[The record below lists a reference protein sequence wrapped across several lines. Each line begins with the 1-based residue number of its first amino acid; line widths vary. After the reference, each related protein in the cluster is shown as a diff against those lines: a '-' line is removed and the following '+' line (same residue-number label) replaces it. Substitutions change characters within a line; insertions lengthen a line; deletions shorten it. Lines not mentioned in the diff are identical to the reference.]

1 MNKLTRKLLSVFLAV
16 AMIVTIL
23 PPVTAQAATKTE
35 KMTLYKG
42 EILEVSDN
50 YLSTVKSVST
60 TKKSIVAAKKDPKR
74 DYKAVLTAKKTGKST
89 VTVKT
94 KRGTFKYAITV
105 KNYNFAVSF
114 KDIGNNK
121 ILMTVK
127 NNNKDAFD
135 QVQFTYSLCD
145 ASGNVVE
152 KKEKVFSDL
161 LPGKK
166 SYETISVYGLDIDPS
181 QCSAKVKANNRY
193 PDAKYTNLGSKV
205 KVTTTENT
213 TSDYTEITLK
223 MKNNSKSSA
232 RGSVFVLIY
241 DAQDNIIEMRDVYVG
256 TLDAGNVKTDSI
268 KIYNYIGEYDHC
280 EVVPAIYSKTF

>member
-1 MNKLTRKLLSVFLAV
+1 MNRLTKRILSAFLAM
-16 AMIVTIL
+16 AMIVTL
-23 PPVTAQAATKTE
+23 VPPVTAQAAKA
-35 KMTLYKG
+35 KSIVLYKG
-42 EILEVSDN
+42 EVVEVSDN
-50 YLSTVKSVST
+50 LYSTVKSVST
-60 TKKSIVAAKKDPKR
+60 SKKSIVAAKKDSKR
-74 DYKAVLTAKKTGKST
+74 DYKAILTAKKAGKST
-89 VTVKT
+89 VTIKT
-94 KRGTFKYAITV
+94 KRGTLKYAITV
-105 KNYNFAVSF
+105 KNYKFAVSF

-145 ASGNVVE
+145 ASGNEVE

-193 PDAKYTNLGSKV
+193 LDAKYTNLGSKV

-241 DAQDNIIEMRDVYVG
+241 DAQDNIIEMKDIYVG
-256 TLDAGNVKTDSI
+256 TLDAGNVKTESV

>member
-1 MNKLTRKLLSVFLAV
+1 MNRLTKRILSVFLAL
-16 AMIVTIL
+16 AMIVTL
-23 PPVTAQAATKTE
+23 VPPVTAEAAKA
-35 KMTLYKG
+35 KSIVLYKG
-42 EILEVSDN
+42 EVVEVSDN
-50 YLSTVKSVST
+50 FYSTVKSVST
-60 TKKSIVAAKKDPKR
+60 SKKSIVAAKKDSKR
-74 DYKAVLTAKKTGKST
+74 DYKAVLTAKKAGKST
-89 VTVKT
+89 VTIKT
-94 KRGTFKYAITV
+94 KRGTLKYAITV
-105 KNYNFAVSF
+105 KNYKFAVSF

-145 ASGNVVE
+145 ASGNEVE

-193 PDAKYTNLGSKV
+193 LDAKYTNLGSKV

-241 DAQDNIIEMRDVYVG
+241 DAQDNILDMRDLYVG
-256 TLDAGNVKTDSI
+256 TLDAGNVKTESV